1 MSLAHAPTASADEL
15 APAVASTSQL
25 RRDVSGAVALLLL
38 SVVAGV
44 LAASSLA
51 ALLGTVG

>member
-15 APAVASTSQL
+15 APAVAPTSQL

-51 ALLGTVG
+51 ALLGTAG

>member
-15 APAVASTSQL
+15 APAVAPTSQL